1 MDAISIIVPVNVDAS
16 AGLIFMA
23 GRYAERFTKM
33 EARLTELENQKPEMT
48 TALLKEQLKYLS
60 HTLEGIQSQVNLLAR
75 SLAMREN
82 RVEANDDRA

>member
-1 MDAISIIVPVNVDAS
+1 
-16 AGLIFMA
+16 
-23 GRYAERFTKM
+23 
-33 EARLTELENQKPEMT
+33 MT